1 LKVKSVLA
9 SNIAPEAKSKA
20 SRFLAVSLRFWSG
33 ETRVLAWTLTA
44 IVAVFVLAGVYI
56 QAQINVWNGLFFNAL
71 ERKAG
76 DELMGLLSRF
86 ALLVVMAGS
95 VMALTV
101 LTRMALQIKLRES
114 IGRNIVGKWLSDRA
128 YYRLFLRT
136 KGAETPEFRIA
147 DDVRLAVDPM
157 VDLTIGFLTSVLL
170 AITFFT
176 VLADVGGTLRVTSLG
191 ISIPGY
197 FVIGALLYAVCMS
210 GIASLL
216 GWPLIKSIAAK
227 NHREGQFRYE
237 LTRVRQTATTIAQS
251 GDEQRERSVV
261 SQAIDNLV
269 MAWRR
274 VMVAQSQV
282 AGVASANAV
291 LVGVFPVMLAV
302 PKYVTGEMTLGAVMQ
317 LATAFIQVQMALN
330 WLVDN
335 FVRFAEWRASANRVG
350 EFVASLEDLDQ
361 VKPGAEIAAD
371 HAGLGL
377 DALAPAVI
385 PRQP

>member
-1 LKVKSVLA
+1 MLA

-76 DELMGLLSRF
+76 DDLMGLLSRF

>member
-76 DELMGLLSRF
+76 DDLMGLLSRF

>member
-1 LKVKSVLA
+1 MLA

-76 DELMGLLSRF
+76 DDLMGLLSRF

-361 VKPGAEIAAD
+361 VKPGAEITAD